1 MKTLKMLV
9 LLVAGM
15 GLIMSCETYPKP
27 DVKTGDPFNASF
39 TVSNA
44 QQSNLRIAV
53 LAPDNNGHL
62 LTGTGAEAG
71 LGEFAVQMQLCNGAA
86 NANDPI
92 CGYYYASGV
101 ITTANGEELHFYV
114 PQGQIPA
121 LTGDQHQAGDA
132 SYDRFMFVGGTGR
145 FVSANGNAS
154 ISGRLLGYE
163 KPWQLEFTVRGK
175 LNTSAPF

>member
-62 LTGTGAEAG
+62 LTGIGAEAG
-71 LGEFAVQMQLCNGAA
+71 LGEFEVQMQLCNGADK
-86 NANDPI
+86 ANDPI
-92 CGYYYASGV
+92 CGYYYAMGV
-101 ITTANGEELHFYV
+101 IITASGEELHFNV
-114 PQGQIPA
+114 PRGQIPA
-121 LTGDQHQAGDA
+121 QVGDQQLGGEE
-132 SYDRFMFVGGTGR
+132 SNDRFVFVGGTGR
-145 FVSANGNAS
+145 FASAYGTAS
-154 ISGRLLGYE
+154 INGRLLGYE
-163 KPWQLEFTVRGK
+163 RPWQLEFTVRGK